1 MAMKV
6 SEFLGKIQQLPHL
19 KTLYVKGGWGAP
31 LNDYNKKRVI
41 NAYTYNAQRA
51 DLINA
56 ATADTFAFDCC
67 GIVKSVLWGFSA
79 DPTKNNGGAQYKA
92 NGVPDLSE
100 AGFLSV
106 CTKVSKD
113 WTAVPVGACLFMP
126 GHMGVYIGDGLA
138 VESTPIWADG
148 VQTTHVWNISK
159 KGRGNGRNWTQ
170 WGLIPYVDYKED
182 EMSKEEIRE
191 IIVETMKEE
200 IPGMIRGYLKELGK
214 LPASWWAEGA
224 IKRVRE
230 SKIMVGDPA
239 TKEYPEGN
247 FRPQALMTREEAATI
262 INSFLPDR

>member
-6 SEFLGKIQQLPHL
+6 SEFLEKIQQLPQL
-19 KTLYVKGGWGAP
+19 KTIYVKGGWGAP
-31 LNDYNKKRVI
+31 LSDYNKKRVI
-41 NAYTYNAQRA
+41 SAYDYNYQRRA
-51 DLINA
+51 KIYA
-56 ATADTFAFDCC
+56 ASADTFAFDCC

-79 DPTKNNGGAQYKA
+79 DTSKNNGGALYKA

-170 WGLIPYVDYKED
+170 WGLIPYVDYKES

-191 IIVETMKEE
+191 IVVETMKEE
-200 IPGMIRGYLKELGK
+200 IPGMIREYLKDLGK

-247 FRPQALMTREEAATI
+247 FRPQGLMTREEAAAI